1 MNDKHDKHDK
11 QNPNKNSGAEPGSL
25 MAATGAL
32 YNPSSIVGIEGE
44 GLFFVKNRFVS
55 NALDDQDAMK
65 QSNVNLPQSMVDPT
79 YILK

>member
-1 MNDKHDKHDK
+1 
-11 QNPNKNSGAEPGSL
+11 

-44 GLFFVKNRFVS
+44 RLFFVKNRFVS